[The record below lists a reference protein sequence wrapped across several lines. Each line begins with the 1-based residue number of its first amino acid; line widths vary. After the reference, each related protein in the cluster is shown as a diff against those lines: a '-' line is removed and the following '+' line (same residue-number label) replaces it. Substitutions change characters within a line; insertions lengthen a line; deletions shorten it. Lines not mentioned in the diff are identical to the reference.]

1 MKYGRPTPLIEDKHN
16 MIFTESE
23 LSLDS
28 KWSTVNVSLSS
39 FLKLQLSR
47 LFVTRSLVF
56 LHFGMASESTG
67 TAGSLSKME
76 KKYKFKYKFFIWGNV
91 HRRWR
96 EDQERAWFKG
106 QHFSFSP
113 HLTRAMRYC
122 SWCCLQII
130 LKSKINHLTCY
141 LSVIFHTLSAK
152 YHQLKN

>member
-1 MKYGRPTPLIEDKHN
+1 MLA
-16 MIFTESE
+16 ESCK
-23 LSLDS
+23 L
-28 KWSTVNVSLSS
+28 
-39 FLKLQLSR
+39 FYPILQLST
-47 LFVTRSLVF
+47 LFVTRSVVF
-56 LHFGMASESTG
+56 LNFDMASESTG

-96 EDQERAWFKG
+96 EDQERAWFKR

-113 HLTRAMRYC
+113 HLTRAMRYSSIWLHPT